1 MKVEAILEI
10 LESFGIDGSVDEMMI
25 GTRGYMFFRENWI
38 RLAMEIQDGKG
49 SHTLLQHTLF
59 ILTHNHNS
67 TGYDQLETMAS
78 KRNPTHVANGE
89 EYSWTQPLQEIS
101 VGVAF
106 DEHCA
111 NIVNNDTRMADTIAQ
126 TRQKSSYADKGK
138 GLLTY
143 AKEKET
149 SLVEPLRERNVGVA
163 IHEERNMNVMRIR
176 EVRTANTIYLEIM
189 KVTTKHR

>member
-1 MKVEAILEI
+1 MA
-10 LESFGIDGSVDEMMI
+10 
-25 GTRGYMFFRENWI
+25 
-38 RLAMEIQDGKG
+38 
-49 SHTLLQHTLF
+49 
-59 ILTHNHNS
+59 
-67 TGYDQLETMAS
+67 AS

-89 EYSWTQPLQEIS
+89 EYSRTQPLQEIN
-101 VGVAF
+101 VGVPL

-126 TRQKSSYADKGK
+126 TRQKSSFADKGK

-163 IHEERNMNVMRIR
+163 IHEERNVNVMHIR
-176 EVRTANTIYLEIM
+176 EVRTS
-189 KVTTKHR
+189 